1 MSFKKYKYLFI
12 ISLFFIIISYNFID
26 IPLAKWT
33 FTFSEFTH
41 NLFYDISYFGES
53 STYIILSLFGWIL
66 LRKKNPLSSIKFRFV
81 FLSIIF
87 SGIIVN
93 ILKFLFGRMRP
104 WSLESSDQFGFLFFQ
119 VGTPLTS
126 FPSGHTTTAFAIAM
140 ALVYLF
146 PKQTYLWIGFGVLMA
161 ISRIG
166 VSAHYLSDTIAGM
179 LTGVGSVIILHY
191 YLKSKKL
198 I

>member
-1 MSFKKYKYLFI
+1 MSLKSYIYLFI
-12 ISLFFIIISYNFID
+12 IGLFFIIFSYNFID
-26 IPLAKWT
+26 IPLARWT

-41 NLFYDISYFGES
+41 NFFYNLSYFGES
-53 STYIILSLFGWIL
+53 TIYIILSLFGWIL
-66 LRKKNPLSSIKFRFV
+66 LRKKNPISSVKFRFV

-93 ILKFLFGRMRP
+93 ILKFIFGRMRP

-140 ALVYLF
+140 ALVYLY
-146 PKQTYLWIGFGVLMA
+146 PKKAYIWLSFGVLMA

-166 VSAHYLSDTIAGM
+166 VSAHYLSDTVAGM
-179 LTGVGSVIILHY
+179 LTGIGSVILLHN

-198 I
+198 L